1 MAGVARCVYIPPPTM
16 ATWKFFLVGMAA
28 DVLRWKFQYGWY
40 LAIDP
45 GCGVDC
51 WCCRWGGGE
60 GYVVIYLGMRG
71 YERNCFTSVQC
82 SNLCGMRTILAYI
95 APTCMYAT
103 QGITRTLPD
112 RE

>member
-1 MAGVARCVYIPPPTM
+1 M
-16 ATWKFFLVGMAA
+16 ATWKFFLVGMATG
-28 DVLRWKFQYGWY
+28 VMRWKFQYGWY

-51 WCCRWGGGE
+51 CWCRWGERGLCC
-60 GYVVIYLGMRG
+60 YIGMRR
-71 YERNCFTSVQC
+71 YERNCLTSVQC
-82 SNLCGMRTILAYI
+82 SNLCGMRTIIAYI

-112 RE
+112 ME

>member
-1 MAGVARCVYIPPPTM
+1 MGGVRAMLLYKV
-16 ATWKFFLVGMAA
+16 
-28 DVLRWKFQYGWY
+28 
-40 LAIDP
+40 
-45 GCGVDC
+45 
-51 WCCRWGGGE
+51 
-60 GYVVIYLGMRG
+60 GMRG

-112 RE
+112 ME